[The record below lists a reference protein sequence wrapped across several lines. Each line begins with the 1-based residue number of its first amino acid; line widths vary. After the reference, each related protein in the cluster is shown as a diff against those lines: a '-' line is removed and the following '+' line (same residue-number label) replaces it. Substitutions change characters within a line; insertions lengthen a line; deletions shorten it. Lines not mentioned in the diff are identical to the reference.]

1 MFCKFPVN
9 FRNYIIRFEELI
21 LFLSLESGYRKH
33 LSEFPAFRNSAVR
46 SSGKAGR
53 FALLQSGLHYGS
65 ATFRS
70 RAADASAFVYEFSS
84 PAEL

>member
-1 MFCKFPVN
+1 MQTVRNFYLFCKFPVS

-46 SSGKAGR
+46 FIR
-53 FALLQSGLHYGS
+53 QSRTLRVAS
-65 ATFRS
+65 IRATLWFCY
-70 RAADASAFVYEFSS
+70 F
-84 PAEL
+84 